1 MPVYE
6 AFRSTAIE
14 KINCGT
20 DDVKITYT
28 SDRNKEYVFTC
39 VDIPQFSDDLSAI
52 LIDHTLQK
60 NPTSVGRFVHQKI
73 NDKTLVAVPTT

>member
-6 AFRSTAIE
+6 AFTSTAIE
-14 KINCGT
+14 KINCGAE
-20 DDVKITYT
+20 DVKITYT
-28 SDRNKEYVFTC
+28 SDLNKEYVFSC
-39 VDIPQFSDDLSAI
+39 ADITQFSDDLSAI

>member
-1 MPVYE
+1 MPVYV
-6 AFRSTAIE
+6 AFTLTAIE
-14 KINCGT
+14 KINCGI

-28 SDRNKEYVFTC
+28 SDLNKEYVFSC
-39 VDIPQFSDDLSAI
+39 ADIPQFSDDLSAI

-73 NDKTLVAVPTT
+73 NEKVLVAVPA